1 MARIGRFNCMHEPE
15 TDVLHRLLT
24 NASLQVEDFLEKSTR
39 EERQGLAFDAI
50 PDADLF
56 YVDKVG

>member
-1 MARIGRFNCMHEPE
+1 MHEPE